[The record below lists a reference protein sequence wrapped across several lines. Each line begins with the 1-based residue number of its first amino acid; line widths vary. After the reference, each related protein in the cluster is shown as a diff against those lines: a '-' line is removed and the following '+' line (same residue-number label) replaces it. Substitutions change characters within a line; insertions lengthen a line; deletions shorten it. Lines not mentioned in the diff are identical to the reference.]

1 VRAFCWQPA
10 GEVFNFATFPEP
22 QAAAQPQA
30 ATYTIDDDEFDPF
43 QEQSAGGSAQ

>member
-1 VRAFCWQPA
+1 MRFVVQPA

-30 ATYTIDDDEFDPF
+30 ATYSIDDDDEFDPF
-43 QEQSAGGSAQ
+43 QEQPTGSSAQ